1 MTKPFFDLWGSVRA
15 TFPSRSRM
23 YAAVA
28 SVSISTIGGRVIGM
42 IKLLTL
48 LFPISGDDPAL
59 IAFNLCDCDQN
70 FTSKRTREQP
80 NEPAVISSSHR
91 RFDYGYGLIDR
102 EHCFLNAE
110 ATLASPLFDVSGV
123 VELARHRTAD
133 YAFAQRSASLFL

>member
-1 MTKPFFDLWGSVRA
+1 
-15 TFPSRSRM
+15 M

-28 SVSISTIGGRVIGM
+28 SVSISTIGGCVIGM

-70 FTSKRTREQP
+70 FTSKRAREQP
-80 NEPAVISSSHR
+80 NEPAVISSPHR
-91 RFDYGYGLIDR
+91 RFDYGYGLIDA

-123 VELARHRTAD
+123 VELVRHRTAD